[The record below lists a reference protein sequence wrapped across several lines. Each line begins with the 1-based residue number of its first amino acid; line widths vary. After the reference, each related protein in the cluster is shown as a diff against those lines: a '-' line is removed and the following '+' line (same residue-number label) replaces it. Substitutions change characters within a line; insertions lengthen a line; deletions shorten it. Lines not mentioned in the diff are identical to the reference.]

1 MSYTINPAA
10 FSAVFTVPCDV
21 ADKHLKLATASQLK
35 VLIYVM
41 RNLSCGINA
50 ENCAEALSL
59 PLSEVEDALLFWSQC
74 NLLIGEAPKVEEP
87 IKTPVITTEMP
98 TRADVIRRG
107 MEDERVALLMREAQL
122 KFGRGLKQNES
133 SLLVALYDD
142 EGMDVSLILML
153 LQYATSNGKCNISFI
168 KSTAVK
174 WIKAGVQTVADAER
188 LIAKEAEDM
197 LCWSIVERVFG
208 IERRKPSTKELELSA
223 LWVNQWKVSEEML
236 KAAYDECVNQKTKL
250 NMPYIAK
257 IIENWNKKGY
267 KSPEDIKNDT
277 KPKATGGKNDFAGYD
292 LDLVEQMLNKY

>member
-41 RNLSCGINA
+41 RNLSGGINA
-50 ENCAEALSL
+50 ESCADALSI

-74 NLLIGEAPKVEEP
+74 NLLVGEAPKVEECP
-87 IKTPVITTEMP
+87 KTPVITTQMP

-208 IERRKPSTKELELSA
+208 IERRKPSAKELELSA
-223 LWVNQWKVSEEML
+223 LWVNEWKVSEEML

>member
-1 MSYTINPAA
+1 MLYTINPAA

-41 RNLSCGINA
+41 RNLVGGINA
-50 ENCAEALSL
+50 QNCAEALSL

-74 NLLIGEAPKVEEP
+74 GLLIGETPKVDEAPKA
-87 IKTPVITTEMP
+87 PVITTEMP

-107 MEDERVALLMREAQL
+107 MEDERVSLLMREAQL

-133 SLLVALYDD
+133 SLLLALYDD

-153 LQYATSNGKCNISFI
+153 LQHAANQGKCNISFI

-174 WIKAGVQTVADAER
+174 WIKSGVQTVVDAER

-208 IERRKPSTKELELSA
+208 IERRKPSAKELELSS
-223 LWVNQWKVSEEML
+223 LWINDWKISEEML

-267 KSPEDIKNDT
+267 KSPEDIKNDA
-277 KPKATGGKNDFAGYD
+277 KPKTSGGKNDFAGYD